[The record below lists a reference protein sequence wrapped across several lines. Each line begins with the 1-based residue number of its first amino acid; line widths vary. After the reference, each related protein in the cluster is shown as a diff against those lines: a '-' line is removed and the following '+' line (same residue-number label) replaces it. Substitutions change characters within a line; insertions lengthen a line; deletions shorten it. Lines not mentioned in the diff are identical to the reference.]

1 MSHKNESCRR
11 SIIDASNHNHWSR
24 CPWIAVE
31 GEHTALI
38 QIITDQDLFLFGIV
52 RQGGITGDD
61 RQLANHLIELH
72 NKTLTREVKHAE
84 DSSRKSGA

>member
-1 MSHKNESCRR
+1 
-11 SIIDASNHNHWSR
+11 
-24 CPWIAVE
+24 
-31 GEHTALI
+31 
-38 QIITDQDLFLFGIV
+38 LFLFGIV